1 MPIDLNTEPGPI
13 DPNDPKYAQ
22 MLANLQGN
30 ILKSHGRD
38 YTVNLFL
45 SFTGT
50 PKNVKHWIAEFTQR
64 FVTSAYRQLHETA
77 EYKITG
83 LGRAFA
89 TIHISAAGYRKLGF
103 DPTKFVEE
111 KGSFSPETFFR
122 DGMER
127 ARTILGDPATNT
139 WDDNY
144 AGRKIHA
151 MVLLADEDPK
161 RLKDVQKR
169 VEQTMSGV
177 VKVLIR
183 EDGVA
188 LRDESNKPIEHFGY
202 RDGISQPLYFKD
214 EIPPDKDQW
223 DPSAPLRDVLV
234 KDPLTKEPDSFG
246 SYFVFRKLEQNVRD
260 FERREEALADALG
273 LTGSAR
279 ERAGAL
285 AVGRFENGI
294 PVTLAKDDTTAALKD
309 ANNFNYQSDQDG
321 ARCPFQAHIR
331 KTNPRGDTGFSGGK
345 PNEDELGRRITR
357 RGITYGKRKIGKDGR
372 PTDQPTKKVGLL
384 FMCFQRS
391 IPDQFGFMQVAW
403 ANNKSFLNPLL
414 NPGQAQTGLDPIIGQ
429 GTHSNQNWPPV
440 WGNAATKPFDF
451 SGFVNMKGGEY
462 FFAPSIS
469 FLRSLDDPLPSVAN
483 DLAEFAVE
491 AKSGAKGK
499 SGAK

>member
-1 MPIDLNTEPGPI
+1 MAEQTAASARFG
-13 DPNDPKYAQ
+13 
-22 MLANLQGN
+22 
-30 ILKSHGRD
+30 LKFNCLLHLRLRGLLKRFAS
-38 YTVNLFL
+38 
-45 SFTGT
+45 
-50 PKNVKHWIAEFTQR
+50 KNVKRWIAEFTQR

-89 TIHISAAGYRKLGF
+89 TIHISASGYRKLGF

-111 KGSFSPETFFR
+111 KDSFSPATFFR

-139 WDDNY
+139 WDNNY

-151 MVLLADEDPK
+151 MILLADEDPK

-188 LRDESNKPIEHFGY
+188 LRDGSDEKNQPIEHFGY
-202 RDGISQPLYFKD
+202 RDGISQPLYFKS
-214 EIPPDKDQW
+214 EIPADRDKW
-223 DPSAPLRDVLV
+223 DPSAALNRVLV
-234 KDPLTKEPDSFG
+234 KDPLTKKADAFG
-246 SYFVFRKLEQNVRD
+246 SYFVFRKLEQDVKAFD
-260 FERREEALADALG
+260 KREDELADALG
-273 LTGSAR
+273 LTGDAR

-294 PVTLAKDDTTAALKD
+294 PVTLAEDEEDDALKD
-309 ANNFNYQSDQDG
+309 FNNFNYQADQNG
-321 ARCPFQAHIR
+321 GKCPFQAHIR

-345 PNEDELGRRITR
+345 PNAGELGRRITR

-372 PTDQPTKKVGLL
+372 PSDKPSKNVGLL

-391 IPDQFGFMQVAW
+391 IPNQFGFMQVIW
-403 ANNKSFLNPLL
+403 ANNKDFLNPLV
-414 NPGQAQTGLDPIIGQ
+414 NSSQAQTGLDPVIGQ
-429 GTHSNQNWPPV
+429 GAHSNQNWPPV
-440 WGNAATKPFDF
+440 WGNPATQPFDF
-451 SGFVNMKGGEY
+451 SGFVRMKGGEY
-462 FFAPSIS
+462 FFAPSIP
-469 FLRSLDDPLPSVAN
+469 FLRSLGEELPSVAS
-483 DLAEFAVE
+483 DLAEFAAE
-491 AKSGAKGK
+491 AKSKAK
-499 SGAK
+499 